1 MAIKFG
7 RPIEMRDA
15 PRRQT
20 ALAST
25 PLDLAIRPRRN
36 RKAEWARR
44 LVRENV
50 LTTDDLIWPMFV
62 VDGNNART
70 PVASMP
76 GVDRLTVDQAVR
88 DAERAMKLDIPCIA
102 LFPYTEPSL
111 RDETGSEA
119 LNPNNL
125 VCQSVRAIK
134 KEFPELG
141 VLCDVALDPFTSHGH
156 DGLIED
162 GKILNDETVAVLVRQ
177 ALVQAEAGCDV
188 IAPSDMMDGRVGA
201 IREALD
207 DAGFLDVQIMSYAAK
222 YASAFYGPFRDAI
235 GSAKTLTGDKR
246 TYQMDSANSD
256 EALREVELDIAEG
269 ADMVMVKPGMPYL
282 DIVRRVKDTFAMP
295 TFVYQVS
302 GEYAMIAGA
311 ANNGWID
318 GDRAMMESL
327 LGFKRAGADGILTYF
342 APKAAEKI
350 EGGEVTLA
358 VVPANAGTHT
368 PRPIDRTMGLVAFAA
383 MCSGGYGS
391 LRSQGRREIRAHSR
405 ILHAC

>member
-25 PLDLAIRPRRN
+25 SLDLAIRPRRN

-50 LTTDDLIWPMFV
+50 LTTNDLIWPMFV
-62 VDGNNART
+62 VDGNNTRT
-70 PVASMP
+70 PVSSMP

-134 KEFPELG
+134 KEFPDLG

-162 GKILNDETVAVLVRQ
+162 GRILNDETVAVLVRQ

-207 DAGFLDVQIMSYAAK
+207 EAGFLDVQIMSYAAK

-246 TYQMDSANSD
+246 TYQMDSANTD

-282 DIVRRVKDTFAMP
+282 DVVRRVKDTFSMP

-302 GEYAMIAGA
+302 GEYAMIAAA

-350 EGGEVTLA
+350 KAGG
-358 VVPANAGTHT
+358 
-368 PRPIDRTMGLVAFAA
+368 
-383 MCSGGYGS
+383 
-391 LRSQGRREIRAHSR
+391 
-405 ILHAC
+405 